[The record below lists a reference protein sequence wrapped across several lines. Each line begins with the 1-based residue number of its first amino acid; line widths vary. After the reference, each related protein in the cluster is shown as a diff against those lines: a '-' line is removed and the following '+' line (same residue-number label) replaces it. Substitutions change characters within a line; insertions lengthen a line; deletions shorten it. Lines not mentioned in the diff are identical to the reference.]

1 MLKLIVTNEQPAILG
16 GCPMEETVSLRELKA
31 YVEKKTSKKTILK
44 VMWNDQ
50 EKITLL
56 ITPNMK
62 INSFI
67 LDEKEGYVFYDLE
80 GKPIQQAIP
89 CVLPEAAVH
98 GANVTLTKQIKMMDQ
113 ALSKEDMAALLP

>member
-1 MLKLIVTNEQPAILG
+1 
-16 GCPMEETVSLRELKA
+16 MEETVSLRELKA

-44 VMWNDQ
+44 VIWNDQ

-89 CVLPEAAVH
+89 CVLPEAAIH
-98 GANVTLTKQIKMMDQ
+98 GDKVNLNKHIKIMDQ
-113 ALSKEDMAALLP
+113 ALSKEEVALLKA